1 VSCPFRLGGT
11 DLERPVPPPAAS
23 VRDEDVV
30 LHSGDA
36 GGGPGG
42 IDRVVVVGPGAD
54 RSAECDR
61 PVGAFDLDA
70 LGVRERNAVGA
81 SVAIDIAEGCLANR
95 LSSAYVRSG
104 GSAMA
109 DDVWARPRIPT
120 GESVAA
126 TLRLAKELKPD
137 ACVLYDGDDGATELI
152 VRRGGKV
159 SRHVLYASGA
169 TEQTE
174 VREPLPRYRLS
185 RKLIYA
191 GLICLPLIVGAGF
204 VFKPENSDLWIGG
217 PFMIAMALIG
227 AAGLVQ
233 QHHDLDA
240 LAPVGAAVARIPHD
254 LGGWE
259 PKTAAQLRAVCDL
272 CKAGDGNAYVLER
285 SDGGVEVE
293 TIHKH
298 ERHRHLLDV
307 RGVVVE
313 HDVAADDRQT
323 TAPVGRSDRLRAGR
337 RT

>member
-1 VSCPFRLGGT
+1 
-11 DLERPVPPPAAS
+11 
-23 VRDEDVV
+23 
-30 LHSGDA
+30 
-36 GGGPGG
+36 
-42 IDRVVVVGPGAD
+42 
-54 RSAECDR
+54 
-61 PVGAFDLDA
+61 
-70 LGVRERNAVGA
+70 
-81 SVAIDIAEGCLANR
+81 
-95 LSSAYVRSG
+95 
-104 GSAMA
+104 MA

-204 VFKPENSDLWIGG
+204 VFKPENSTLWIGG
-217 PFMIAMALIG
+217 PSAIVMALFV

-233 QHHDLDA
+233 KHHDLDA
-240 LAPVGAAVARIPHD
+240 LVPAGAAAARIPYD

-272 CKAGDGNAYVLER
+272 CNAGDGYAYLLER
-285 SDGGVEVE
+285 SHGGVDVE

-298 ERHRHLLDV
+298 ERHRYLLDL
-307 RGVVVE
+307 RGIVLEQDVTAWSRGAVWTSR
-313 HDVAADDRQT
+313 VAALAWVIPLFALLYFDRWLYFLVGVGVCFLIGAVASRFTPRKPRSVPGEHWFTVQME
-323 TAPVGRSDRLRAGR
+323 APSD
-337 RT
+337 

>member
-1 VSCPFRLGGT
+1 
-11 DLERPVPPPAAS
+11 
-23 VRDEDVV
+23 
-30 LHSGDA
+30 
-36 GGGPGG
+36 
-42 IDRVVVVGPGAD
+42 
-54 RSAECDR
+54 
-61 PVGAFDLDA
+61 
-70 LGVRERNAVGA
+70 
-81 SVAIDIAEGCLANR
+81 
-95 LSSAYVRSG
+95 
-104 GSAMA
+104 MA

-169 TEQTE
+169 TEQAE

-204 VFKPENSDLWIGG
+204 VFKPENSTLWIGG
-217 PFMIAMALIG
+217 PFAIVMALFV

-240 LAPVGAAVARIPHD
+240 LAPVGAAAARIPYD

-272 CKAGDGNAYVLER
+272 CKAGDGCAYLLEP

-307 RGVVVE
+307 RGVVLE
-313 HDVAADDRQT
+313 HDVTAWSRGAIWTSRVAALAWVIPFFALLYFDRWLYFLVGVGVCFLIGAVASRFTPRKPRSVPGEHWFTMQME
-323 TAPVGRSDRLRAGR
+323 APSD
-337 RT
+337 

>member
-1 VSCPFRLGGT
+1 
-11 DLERPVPPPAAS
+11 
-23 VRDEDVV
+23 
-30 LHSGDA
+30 
-36 GGGPGG
+36 
-42 IDRVVVVGPGAD
+42 
-54 RSAECDR
+54 
-61 PVGAFDLDA
+61 
-70 LGVRERNAVGA
+70 
-81 SVAIDIAEGCLANR
+81 
-95 LSSAYVRSG
+95 
-104 GSAMA
+104 MA

-217 PFMIAMALIG
+217 PFMIAMALFV

-313 HDVAADDRQT
+313 HDVAAWSRGAAWASRVRALAWLIPLLALLYFERWLYFLIGVGVCFLIGAAASRFTPRTPRSLPGESWFTVQME
-323 TAPVGRSDRLRAGR
+323 APSD
-337 RT
+337 